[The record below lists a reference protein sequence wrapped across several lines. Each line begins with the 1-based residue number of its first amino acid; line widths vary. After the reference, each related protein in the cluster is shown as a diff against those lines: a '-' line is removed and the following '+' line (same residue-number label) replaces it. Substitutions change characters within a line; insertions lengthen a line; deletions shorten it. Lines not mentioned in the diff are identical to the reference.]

1 MSFNPKIK
9 MNMKTTNVKMK
20 RVKRVLKFT
29 LMILAF
35 ALPFGSCETD
45 SDAETEIA
53 AEDEGV
59 SIDQNSKFLTKY
71 FLGDAVKVRLEEDGT
86 YSLAG
91 SDTRLFDNQL
101 SDTAESFVE
110 NPEPLDDRAGLAL
123 GGGVRKWPNSTIV
136 YRISGLSSTVRS
148 ELQKSFDEWTSKTN
162 VRFKERTNESNYV
175 TISSSGSNSNSG
187 VATLGVNG
195 SRGFIRLGT
204 RATAVVIIHEIGHTL
219 GYIHEQNRRDRD
231 EYIIVNFNNIQN
243 NAVDQFYKSNSATL
257 VTSQFDVNSTMMY
270 GSYTFSKNGQ
280 PTITNLNGSVLPQ
293 RQARISSLDIQGT
306 NSIYPQ
312 ADGETGGN
320 PNSCDGVAA
329 WSSRQRYFVG
339 DRVTYRGNLFERD
352 FTRWNFLKQ
361 CD

>member
-1 MSFNPKIK
+1 
-9 MNMKTTNVKMK
+9 MK
-20 RVKRVLKFT
+20 RRKR
-29 LMILAF
+29 ILAIALLSMVF
-35 ALPFGSCETD
+35 LLPFAACEK
-45 SDAETEIA
+45 DAVSNEPETAVE
-53 AEDEGV
+53 EEETV
-59 SIDQNSKFLTKY
+59 VDQESTFITKY

-91 SDTRLFDNQL
+91 SDARLFEDQL
-101 SDTAESFVE
+101 SDSPDSFEE
-110 NPEPLDDRAGLAL
+110 NPEPQNSQAGLGL

-136 YRISGLSSTVRS
+136 YRISGLSSSVRS

-231 EYIIVNFNNIQN
+231 NFIRINFENIQN

-257 VTSQFDVNSTMMY
+257 VTSQFDINSTMMY
-270 GSYTFSKNGQ
+270 GSYTFSKNGR
-280 PTITNLNGSVLPQ
+280 PTITDLNGNVLPR

-306 NSIYPQ
+306 NSIYPP
-312 ADGETGGN
+312 ADATGGDT
-320 PNSCDGVAA
+320 NSCDGVAA
-329 WSSRQRYFVG
+329 WSPSVRYFVG
-339 DRVTYRGNLFERD
+339 DRVTYRGSLYERD
-352 FTRWNFLKQ
+352 FTRWNFIKQ
-361 CD
+361 CG